1 MKIHIRKLVNE
12 AYTHTNNI
20 VKKTDALEILIKE
33 AREAYEILAEDGS
46 TRAELLEELKTL
58 VEEFEAMFAE
68 VAPMKANAVEY
79 CQETLFDIF
88 GEVVTSLKKYEV
100 PVVEEIVEEEVTVEV
115 SSNKYAS
122 DDNKIAYVEYENGV
136 AFLLN
141 FNNYAVRTEF
151 NGAVYTINAYDYLV
165 IGTAN

>member
-1 MKIHIRKLVNE
+1 MLV
-12 AYTHTNNI
+12 
-20 VKKTDALEILIKE
+20 KE
-33 AREAYEILAEDGS
+33 AREAYEILAEDAS
-46 TRAELLEELKTL
+46 TRAELLAELKAL
-58 VEEFEAMFAE
+58 VEEYEAAFAE
-68 VAPMKANAVEY
+68 VEHMREAAVEY
-79 CQETLFDIF
+79 CQVTLFDVFSDVI
-88 GEVVTSLKKYEV
+88 TTLQKYEV